1 MNHGKQIVKE
11 GYSLK
16 KIISCNIARLMKD
29 WKKPRLIEFSSSLI
43 LYLALIAIGKFFF
56 NSEIPVWIYIFG
68 GAAIKYYALYDLF
81 KLYLEKDLKKI
92 VFIFR
97 IPIFL
102 AFIPITVM
110 EQYLVKKILL
120 LIIAGNVINWDFW
133 LKLAAIILC
142 SIIPSFLIVY
152 NKYID
157 KIYPLAHIASDCVVI
172 PLLFLISYITENI
185 FAIKEDAFLVTILIL
200 VFFPYYWIEKK
211 IFTHKNCKEITE
223 ELGENAKIEKKF
235 MSIPYLESTSK
246 INGTKEIKYRIHIFG
261 SFISYIMLLWNFS
274 VSMDLNNGVNN
285 LSPTYLIT
293 VISLYYYIL
302 LIRILIFNLVVVDK
316 EDEKLIILTSSIVP
330 VITVMV
336 TSLIYID
343 IKRSTGSNLDFASIS
358 MLLWILPKIIPTILD
373 NLSLQIAYY
382 QGKKN
387 KVSIQ
392 YSALSA
398 VTNIFIYIFLLILLV
413 LLRQDKNKI
422 TLAYLYSNTLY
433 SFGFGLLL
441 SISLILM
448 FSFILY
454 HCKSLYYETPIKS
467 DQNASQVPS
476 IETLRENRSIKKI
489 VLSDVII
496 NIVSIIISGLILFTL
511 YYFSK
516 SKPDKAFEIIK
527 LSLPIFVST
536 FLDKIPYFVNYYLF
550 PQGMKI
556 KLTEKADYTKSIIDV
571 NLFVIVVV
579 LYVWNYMKEGPLS
592 LQIIPVV
599 VVSIH
604 IVTSLIRIIAFQ
616 VKKNKTSKELT

>member
-1 MNHGKQIVKE
+1 MNKGKQIVRE

-29 WKKPRLIEFSSSLI
+29 WKKPRLIKFSMSLI
-43 LYLALIAIGKFFF
+43 LYLVLIALGKFVFH
-56 NSEIPVWIYIFG
+56 SEIPVWIYIFG
-68 GAAIKYYALYDLF
+68 GAAIKYYVLSDLF
-81 KLYLEKDLKKI
+81 KLYLEKDLKKL

-110 EQYLVKKILL
+110 EQYLVRQLL
-120 LIIAGNVINWDFW
+120 PLIIAGNVINWDFW
-133 LKLAAIILC
+133 LKLAAIFLC

-152 NKYID
+152 HKYID
-157 KIYPLAHIASDCVVI
+157 KIYPLAHIVSDCVVI
-172 PLLFLISYITENI
+172 PILFLSIYITNNI
-185 FAIKEDAFLVTILIL
+185 FAIKEDAFLVMILFVL
-200 VFFPYYWIEKK
+200 FFLYYWIVKK

-246 INGTKEIKYRIHIFG
+246 TNGTKEIKYRIHIFG
-261 SFISYIMLLWNFS
+261 SFISYIILLWNFS

-285 LSPTYLIT
+285 LSSTYLIT

-302 LIRILIFNLVVVDK
+302 LIRILIFNLFVVDK
-316 EDEKLIILTSSIVP
+316 EDGKLIILTSSIVP
-330 VITVMV
+330 VVTVMV

-343 IKRSTGSNLDFASIS
+343 IQRSKGSNLDFASIS

-373 NLSLQIAYY
+373 NLSLQIGYY

-398 VTNIFIYIFLLILLV
+398 VANIFIYIFLLILLV

-422 TLAYLYSNTLY
+422 TLEYLYTNTLY

-441 SISLILM
+441 SMSLILI
-448 FSFILY
+448 FSYILY
-454 HCKSLYYETPIKS
+454 QCKSLYDKTSIQS
-467 DQNASQVPS
+467 DQNAFQVTFV
-476 IETLRENRSIKKI
+476 ENLRENRSITNI
-489 VLSDVII
+489 VLSDLII

-516 SKPDKAFEIIK
+516 SKPDKTFEIIK
-527 LSLPIFVST
+527 LSLPIFVPT
-536 FLDKIPYFVNYYLF
+536 FLDKIPCFVNYYLF

-556 KLTEKADYTKSIIDV
+556 KLTEKADYTKSIIDF
-571 NLFVIVVV
+571 NLFVIVAV

-592 LQIIPVV
+592 LLIILVV

-604 IVTSLIRIIAFQ
+604 IVAFLIRIFAFLI
-616 VKKNKTSKELT
+616 KNKTSKELT